1 MSRISTVTIT
11 SQRSHTMENKNKI
24 KLAILAVSSLLM
36 ISMTASAI
44 LADISAHYP
53 HVDQSIIQMVLTLP
67 ALMGMTFA
75 LLSGPITTKISK
87 KNLVI
92 FGLISAFAGGSMAL
106 LFGTI
111 SIYVLHAS
119 SLLIGVA
126 QGINSTMSMALIADY
141 FSGNERSTLMG
152 LQSAFV
158 NGGSMVILLVSGFLA
173 GIQWNYSYLI
183 YLILVP
189 VMAIVIKNL
198 PGDSPVHDE
207 HPSKPRDGK
216 LNSVVFFT
224 SIAMF
229 AFASLM
235 FVFQTNISIFIRDNG
250 LGDASTAGMV
260 NSVMTGTGAL
270 TGIFY
275 GRIRGFLKSMIMPV
289 AVCATGLGMLLVY
302 AIGSLPSVFM
312 AGIMVGFGLSST
324 IPTAMFNV
332 SSAVS
337 PVKSATAIALTNGFM
352 NIGMFASPLI
362 INPLAVRLNPGI
374 DGFRFLLSAVG
385 LMVLSVVIYAG
396 NKYTNRLLAL
406 SESSEQ

>member
-1 MSRISTVTIT
+1 
-11 SQRSHTMENKNKI
+11 
-24 KLAILAVSSLLM
+24 
-36 ISMTASAI
+36 
-44 LADISAHYP
+44 
-53 HVDQSIIQMVLTLP
+53 
-67 ALMGMTFA
+67 
-75 LLSGPITTKISK
+75 
-87 KNLVI
+87 
-92 FGLISAFAGGSMAL
+92 
-106 LFGTI
+106 
-111 SIYVLHAS
+111 VLHAS
-119 SLLIGVA
+119 SLLIGVS

-141 FSGNERSTLMG
+141 FSGNERSSLMG

-173 GIQWNYSYLI
+173 GIKWNYSYLI

-198 PGDSPVHDE
+198 PGDSPIHDE
-207 HPSKPRDGK
+207 HSSKPRDGK

-235 FVFQTNISIFIRDNG
+235 FVFQTNISMFIRDNG

-275 GRIRGFLKSMIMPV
+275 GRVRRFLKSMIMPV
-289 AVCATGLGMLLVY
+289 AVCSTGLGMLLVY

-337 PVKSATAIALTNGFM
+337 PIKSATAIALTNGFM

-385 LMVLSVVIYAG
+385 LIFLSVVIYAG